1 MTFDHPAPNR
11 TLGAEYAERLRRSY
25 LNFRW
30 PLFLLE
36 PDEQT
41 RPCLD
46 NGWTP
51 IAAAAHV
58 AYWDNF
64 QLRRMQ
70 AALAPHRIEP
80 VPAPVETN
88 DEMAAREN
96 RSWDT
101 VWGEADEARQE
112 LITFALSLTDEQIEA
127 EYDDRG
133 KRGRVV
139 KRVLEHMPL
148 HVTEHAVDVH
158 RYCFSLDRWGRE
170 RLLSFYRRHFNSLLD
185 AITGLTEESCII
197 VPVSGNWTV
206 RDLLAHILAWDEYV
220 LELIKRWPDVSLPD
234 SLLDTGT
241 SGQENGSENDL
252 SHWASGDVDT
262 VNARLQEA
270 RAGLS
275 MIEVLDG
282 LATCH
287 RRIASRCGRLSDE
300 AMRTEVEFDV
310 GEKGNVVNLLVS
322 TSAHTADHA
331 AEIYAARADGRLVP
345 IELPD

>member
-1 MTFDHPAPNR
+1 MTHDHPAPAR
-11 TLGAEYAERLRRSY
+11 ALGAEYAERLRRSY

-41 RPCLD
+41 RPCLE

-58 AYWDNF
+58 AYWDNY

-70 AALAPHRIEP
+70 AALEPHRKEP
-80 VPAPVETN
+80 GPVSVETN
-88 DEMAAREN
+88 DEMAAGEN

-101 VWGEADEARQE
+101 VLAEADEARQE
-112 LITFALSLTDEQIEA
+112 LITFALSLTDDQIEA
-127 EYDDRG
+127 EYVDRG
-133 KRGRVV
+133 ERSRIV
-139 KRVLEHMPL
+139 KRLLEHMPQ

-158 RYCFSLDRWGRE
+158 RYCFSTDRWGRE
-170 RLLSFYRRHFNSLLD
+170 RLFSFYRRHFNSLLD
-185 AITGLTEESCII
+185 AITGLTEESCNT

-220 LELIKRWPDVSLPD
+220 LELVKRWPDISLPD
-234 SLLDTGT
+234 AQT
-241 SGQENGSENDL
+241 SGQEIRREDDL

-262 VNARLQEA
+262 VNARLHEA
-270 RAGLS
+270 RAEQS

-287 RRIASRCGRLSDE
+287 RRIVSRCRRLSDE
-300 AMRTEVEFDV
+300 EMRTEVEYDV

-331 AEIYAARADGRLVP
+331 AEIYAALADGRLVP
-345 IELPD
+345 IRLPS

>member
-1 MTFDHPAPNR
+1 MTHDHPAPAR
-11 TLGAEYAERLRRSY
+11 ALGAEYAERLRRSY

-41 RPCLD
+41 RPCLE

-58 AYWDNF
+58 AYWDNY

-70 AALAPHRIEP
+70 AALEPHRKE
-80 VPAPVETN
+80 PAPGSVESN
-88 DEMAAREN
+88 DEMAAGEN

-101 VWGEADEARQE
+101 VLAEADEARQQ
-112 LITFALSLTDEQIEA
+112 LINFALSLTDDQIEA
-127 EYDDRG
+127 EYVDRG
-133 KRGRVV
+133 ERSRIV
-139 KRVLEHMPL
+139 KRLLEHMPQ
-148 HVTEHAVDVH
+148 HVAEHAVDVH
-158 RYCFSLDRWGRE
+158 RYCFSTDRWGRE
-170 RLLSFYRRHFNSLLD
+170 RLFSFYRRHFNSLLD
-185 AITGLTEESCII
+185 AITGLTEESCNT

-220 LELIKRWPDVSLPD
+220 LELVKRWPDIYLPD
-234 SLLDTGT
+234 AQT
-241 SGQENGSENDL
+241 SGQEIRKEDDL

-262 VNARLQEA
+262 VNARLHEA
-270 RAGLS
+270 RAELS

-287 RRIASRCGRLSDE
+287 RRIVSRCRKLSDE
-300 AMRTEVEFDV
+300 EMRTEVEYDV

-331 AEIYAARADGRLVP
+331 AEIYAAFADGRLVP
-345 IELPD
+345 IRLPS

>member
-1 MTFDHPAPNR
+1 MTQDHPAPAR
-11 TLGAEYAERLRRSY
+11 ALGAEYAERLRRSY

-41 RPCLD
+41 LPCLE

-58 AYWDNF
+58 AYWDSY

-70 AALAPHRIEP
+70 AALDSQGMLP
-80 VPAPVETN
+80 VPVSVETN
-88 DEMAAREN
+88 DERAASEN
-96 RSWDT
+96 RSWET
-101 VWGEADEARQE
+101 VLEEADAARQA
-112 LITFALSLTDEQIEA
+112 LITFALSLADEQIEA
-127 EYDDRG
+127 EYVYRG
-133 KRGRVV
+133 ERSRIV
-139 KRVLEHMPL
+139 KLLLEHMPK
-148 HVTEHAVDVH
+148 HVAEHAVDVH
-158 RYCFSLDRWGRE
+158 RYCFSIDRWGRE
-170 RLLSFYRRHFNSLLD
+170 HLLGFYRRHFNSLLD
-185 AITGLTEESCII
+185 AITGLTEESCNT
-197 VPVSGNWTV
+197 VPVSGDWAV

-220 LELIKRWPDVSLPD
+220 LELVKRWPDISLPE
-234 SLLDTGT
+234 
-241 SGQENGSENDL
+241 SGSSDMEIGRADDL

-262 VNARLQEA
+262 VNARLHGA

-287 RRIASRCGRLSDE
+287 RRIVSRCRRLSDE
-300 AMRTEVEFDV
+300 EMGTEVEYDK

-331 AEIYAARADGRLVP
+331 AEIYAARAEGRLVP
-345 IELPD
+345 LEPRS

>member
-1 MTFDHPAPNR
+1 MTHDHPAPAR
-11 TLGAEYAERLRRSY
+11 ALGAEYAERLRRSY

-30 PLFLLE
+30 PLFLIE

-41 RPCLD
+41 RPCLE

-58 AYWDNF
+58 AYWDNY

-70 AALAPHRIEP
+70 AALDPHRKEP
-80 VPAPVETN
+80 RSESVKTN
-88 DEMAAREN
+88 DEMAAEED
-96 RSWDT
+96 RSWDI
-101 VWGEADEARQE
+101 VLAEADEARQG
-112 LITFALSLTDEQIEA
+112 LITFALSLTDDQIEA
-127 EYDDRG
+127 EYGDRG
-133 KRGRVV
+133 ERSQIV
-139 KRVLEHMPL
+139 KRLLEHMPQ
-148 HVTEHAVDVH
+148 HVAEHAVDVH
-158 RYCFSLDRWGRE
+158 RYCFSTERWDCE
-170 RLLSFYRRHFNSLLD
+170 RLFSFYRRHFNSLLD
-185 AITGLTEESCII
+185 AITGLTEESCLT
-197 VPVSGNWTV
+197 VPVCGAWTV

-220 LELIKRWPDVSLPD
+220 LELVKRWPEVSLPGLRSSD
-234 SLLDTGT
+234 SDV
-241 SGQENGSENDL
+241 GSEEEL

-262 VNARLQEA
+262 VNARLHDA
-270 RAGLS
+270 RTELS

-287 RRIASRCGRLSDE
+287 RRIVSRCRRLSDE
-300 AMRTEVEFDV
+300 TMRTEVEYDK

-345 IELPD
+345 LRLRT